1 MPNSLPVT
9 NWPERI
15 ALTLAVV
22 GFFVGAVLLMRRS
35 WQKRA
40 TAQSGITAP
49 SFVPADFTPDFTVQG
64 RYLAST
70 AAGAWLTRI
79 VAHQLG
85 VPARC
90 ELAVGRDGIA
100 FNREGAQPF
109 FVPRSDLVDVRVD
122 RAIAGRAFEK
132 DGIAV
137 ITWRLGDVFVDSGF
151 RADTGE
157 GHMQVIKMMVKQE
170 SGA

>member
-1 MPNSLPVT
+1 MPNSMPVT

-15 ALTLAVV
+15 ALTVAVV

-35 WQKRA
+35 WRNRSRL
-40 TAQSGITAP
+40 QSGIAAP
-49 SFVPADFTPDFTVQG
+49 QIVPADFSPYVTVHA

-79 VAHQLG
+79 VVHNLG
-85 VPARC
+85 TPARC
-90 ELAVGRDGIA
+90 ELAIGREGVAIYRDGA
-100 FNREGAQPF
+100 EPF
-109 FVPRSDLVDVRVD
+109 FIPRSDFVDVRSD

-132 DGIAV
+132 DGIV
-137 ITWRLGDVFVDSGF
+137 VLTWRLGDVFIDSGF
-151 RADTGE
+151 RADNGD
-157 GHMQVIKMMVKQE
+157 GHIEVLKMMVKQE